1 MALKK
6 RYISPY
12 TTIAAF
18 AHVKRRKSLLVIRTW
33 YDLFRFKEIKN
44 ETFPKYTAFDCFLAK
59 KRGYFPLFAL
69 KMSSLASW
77 LKERAIFRLYCT
89 CLRLGL
95 PQD

>member
-33 YDLFRFKEIKN
+33 YELFRFKEIKN

-59 KRGYFPLFAL
+59 SEVIFLCSRLKWAL
-69 KMSSLASW
+69 
-77 LKERAIFRLYCT
+77 
-89 CLRLGL
+89 
-95 PQD
+95 